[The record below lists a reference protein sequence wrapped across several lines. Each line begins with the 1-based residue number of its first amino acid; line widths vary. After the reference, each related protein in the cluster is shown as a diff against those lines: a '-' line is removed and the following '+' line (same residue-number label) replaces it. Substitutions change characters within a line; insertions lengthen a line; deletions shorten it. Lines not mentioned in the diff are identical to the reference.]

1 MTNEKL
7 TLRISHT
14 ESNSTLLGPFN
25 RFVIWVHGCCFD
37 CEGCLAINTRFG
49 AYKEVDINDLAEEI
63 ISSACEGVTISG
75 GEPFLQAQE
84 LSLLIEIVRARKDIG
99 VIVYSGFTL
108 QEIEDDSEKL
118 PLLKHVDIL
127 IDGRY
132 EKDLDDGRAYVGS
145 SNQVIH
151 YLTKRY
157 KESGEKYYSASK
169 RKAEIKFTPNQ
180 AILIGVPSKNVL
192 NMWQNLKSKSAGV
205 NNER

>member
-1 MTNEKL
+1 MTDKV
-7 TLRISHT
+7 LRISHT

-25 RFVIWVHGCCFD
+25 RFIIWVHGCCFD

-84 LSLLIEIVRARKDIG
+84 LSRLIEIVRARKDIG

>member
-1 MTNEKL
+1 MTDKV
-7 TLRISHT
+7 LRISHT

-25 RFVIWVHGCCFD
+25 RFIIWVHGCCFD

-157 KESGEKYYSASK
+157 KESGKKYYSASK

>member
-1 MTNEKL
+1 MTGKV
-7 TLRISHT
+7 LRISHT

-25 RFVIWVHGCCFD
+25 RFIIWVHGCCFD
-37 CEGCLAINTRFG
+37 CEDCLAINTRFG

>member
-1 MTNEKL
+1 MTDKA
-7 TLRISHT
+7 LRISHT
-14 ESNSTLLGPFN
+14 EANSTLLGPFN
-25 RFVIWVHGCCFD
+25 RFIIWVHGCCFD
-37 CEGCLAINTRFG
+37 CEDCLAINTRFG
-49 AYKEVDINDLAEEI
+49 AYKEVDVNDLAEEI
-63 ISSACEGVTISG
+63 ISSACEGITISG

-84 LSLLIEIVRARKDIG
+84 LSRLIELVKEHRDIG

-108 QEIEDDSEKL
+108 REIEDDSEKL

-132 EKDLDDGRAYVGS
+132 EKNLDDGRAYVGS
-145 SNQVIH
+145 SNQIIH

-157 KESGEKYYSASK
+157 KKSGEKYYSASK
-169 RKAEIKFTPNQ
+169 RKAEIKFTPNR

>member
-1 MTNEKL
+1 MTDKA
-7 TLRISHT
+7 LRISHT
-14 ESNSTLLGPFN
+14 EANSTLLGPFN
-25 RFVIWVHGCCFD
+25 RFIIWVHGCCFD
-37 CEGCLAINTRFG
+37 CEDCLAINTRFG
-49 AYKEVDINDLAEEI
+49 AYKEVDVNDLAEEI
-63 ISSACEGVTISG
+63 ISSACEGITISG

-84 LSLLIEIVRARKDIG
+84 LSRLIELVKEHRDIG

-108 QEIEDDSEKL
+108 REIENDSENL

-132 EKDLDDGRAYVGS
+132 EKNLDDGRAYVGS
-145 SNQVIH
+145 SNQIIH

-157 KESGEKYYSASK
+157 KESGEKYYLASK
-169 RKAEIKFTPNQ
+169 RKAEIKFTPNR